1 MQETLHDHQTSISI
15 GRRPICNLKF
25 ANYIDLMGDSNGGL
39 QDLTNSLIDRAIAY
53 GMEVSMEK
61 NKVMTNSINSISAD
75 ISMNGQKIEKVT
87 GFKDLGVTLCKDGTY
102 SAEVH
107 IRFAS
112 AMARLNMIWWC
123 NTNNSASKFKL
134 YNSLC
139 HLHSP
144 LRLSNMAPAC

>member
-1 MQETLHDHQTSISI
+1 MD
-15 GRRPICNLKF
+15 G
-25 ANYIDLMGDSNGGL
+25 GNGEF
-39 QDLTNSLIDRAIAY
+39 QDLTNRLVDRTKAY
-53 GMEVSMEK
+53 GMEVSTGK
-61 NKVMTNSINSISAD
+61 SKIMTNSMNNISAD
-75 ISMNGQKIEKVT
+75 VIMNGQDLEEVT
-87 GFKDLGVTLCKDGTY
+87 SFKYLGVTLCKDGTY

-123 NTNNSASKFKL
+123 NTNSSASKFKL